1 MVSKK
6 VIIASGCYL
15 GLRVGLICHIYRG
28 LAISFS
34 CSHLW
39 WALIFVVHPR
49 ALIYICYLKTVFAI
63 LFFWSHSV
71 HFHPKQHYQFT
82 VTKWYLSSLR
92 FISHF
97 EHIPLVITC
106 LNQIW
111 HFVGDFVFGNNVH
124 CSFHVLQGYLLFVVP
139 EIVKVKRSIFYFLK
153 ALPNYDSIGALL
165 SYPRRCSY
173 IS

>member
-1 MVSKK
+1 MLSR
-6 VIIASGCYL
+6 SSCGLDLSYL
-15 GLRVGLICHIYRG
+15 SRFSHQLLLQSFVMSSHIYRPPSG
-28 LAISFS
+28 IDL
-34 CSHLW
+34 
-39 WALIFVVHPR
+39 
-49 ALIYICYLKTVFAI
+49 YLLPKTVYAI

-111 HFVGDFVFGNNVH
+111 HFVGDYVFGNDVH